1 MWRNRRE
8 VNWVIQEIIIIIM
21 IIMTLITII
30 IIIMIL
36 ITIIIIMNNNKT
48 LRSGLYLTD
57 SLMNLNF
64 ETLEAGFGLIL
75 ILQSS
80 SMFFDCLTDIIS

>member
-1 MWRNRRE
+1 
-8 VNWVIQEIIIIIM
+8 
-21 IIMTLITII
+21 
-30 IIIMIL
+30 
-36 ITIIIIMNNNKT
+36 MNNNKT